1 MFAESVLEK
10 NIVKKRSNSANAF
23 AKKCFAKPVL
33 LKKFKQMCRLSFLW
47 TPKMAKSKSKNNTN
61 AKKKMELLNH
71 DTLT

>member
-10 NIVKKRSNSANAF
+10 NIVKKNQIVLTLSQ
-23 AKKCFAKPVL
+23 KKCFAKPVL
-33 LKKFKQMCRLSFLW
+33 LKKLKQMCRLSFLW